1 MKVQNCIESLCI
13 LYLLYHWSL
22 GNQTR
27 CADLLLLITKPST
40 TKWPHTDSSPLTYT
54 VTSCRLTST
63 WWGCCRLCFWLV
75 LLSNPI
81 LSLVWWVHGV
91 VLWWS
96 KSCQWTL
103 HRAVPCREMNA
114 SWTRFAVWELHEV
127 PALSLGQVSKPKNSV
142 SSLLDSHF
150 FSFTV
155 SPGEWSLKN
164 DDKCGVKSSVVF
176 GWIWTKASDVIDSLL
191 ASGIPA
197 VASSMVCWS
206 TSAAE
211 FRPKISLCNGTSL
224 HELRVLWWISTR
236 DQVLA
241 ADIQSED
248 QSCWRQ

>member
-1 MKVQNCIESLCI
+1 MDFCAFLDRSMQVLCSLRAWLWNVQMHL
-13 LYLLYHWSL
+13 
-22 GNQTR
+22 
-27 CADLLLLITKPST
+27 
-40 TKWPHTDSSPLTYT
+40 
-54 VTSCRLTST
+54 
-63 WWGCCRLCFWLV
+63 LV

-191 ASGIPA
+191 ASSMPA
-197 VASSMVCWS
+197 VASWMVCWS

-211 FRPKISLCNGTSL
+211 FRAKISLCNGTSL
-224 HELRVLWWISTR
+224 HELKMLWWISTR
-236 DQVLA
+236 DQVLEWCA
-241 ADIQSED
+241 GTLQQRSSD
-248 QSCWRQ
+248 QR